1 MSSIQL
7 IINYN
12 KYIILRIT
20 NTIQNETIKYLKNRK
35 IYKIFSSKLIAYSRQ
50 LKMI

>member
-1 MSSIQL
+1 MSSTQL

-35 IYKIFSSKLIAYSRQ
+35 IYKIFFSKLISYSRQ
-50 LKMI
+50 LKTI